1 MAAQYR
7 DLNFEG
13 KTALV
18 TGASRGIG
26 EAVARALAERGARV
40 LLSSRKIDVL
50 REVADSISAEGGTAV
65 PVACHVGHPEEISAL
80 FEKISSEFGA
90 LDILI
95 NNGAANPWF
104 GPAVEAPEWAFDK
117 TFSVNVKGW
126 FQMSQHAARMMI
138 PAGGGSIIN
147 VASIAAMYPIP
158 QQLIYSMT
166 KAAIVA
172 MTRGLAR
179 ELGPHG
185 IRVNAVAP
193 GVVETKFAEALTSS
207 EAIQGLI
214 RERTPLRRWAQP
226 EEIVGSILYLAS
238 DLSTYT
244 TGSVLVC
251 DGGMTV

>member
-1 MAAQYR
+1 MPDTQ

-13 KTALV
+13 KTALIS
-18 TGASRGIG
+18 GASRGIG
-26 EAVARALAERGARV
+26 EAVARGLARRGARV
-40 LLSSRKIDVL
+40 ILTSRKIDSV
-50 REVADSISAEGGTAV
+50 REVADSISSEGGSAQAF
-65 PVACHVGHPEEISAL
+65 ACHVGHPEEIETL
-80 FEKISSEFGA
+80 FEKISTDFGR

-126 FQMSQHAARMMI
+126 FQMSQHAARMML
-138 PAGGGSIIN
+138 PQGAGNIVNI
-147 VASIAAMYPIP
+147 ASIAGMSPIP

-166 KAAIVA
+166 KAAVIA
-172 MTRGLAR
+172 MTKGLAR

-207 EAIQGLI
+207 EFIQRLI
-214 RERTPLRRWAQP
+214 REQTPLRRWAQP
-226 EEIVGSILYLAS
+226 EEIVGSVLYLAS
-238 DLSTYT
+238 DLSSYT
-244 TGSVLVC
+244 TGSILVC

>member
-1 MAAQYR
+1 MDEQQLL
-7 DLNFEG
+7 DFDG

-26 EAVARALAERGARV
+26 EALARALARRGARV
-40 LLSSRKIDVL
+40 IISSRKIDAL
-50 REVADSISAEGGTAV
+50 RNVADSISAEGG
-65 PVACHVGHPEEISAL
+65 VAIPMECHIGHPEEIAAL
-80 FEKISSEFGA
+80 FEQISSEPGG

-117 TFSVNVKGW
+117 TFEVNVKGW

-138 PAGGGSIIN
+138 PQGKGTIVN
-147 VASIAAMYPIP
+147 VASIAALSPIP

-179 ELGPHG
+179 ELGPSG

-207 EAIQGLI
+207 ETVQRLI

-226 EEIVGSILYLAS
+226 EEIVGSVLYLAS
-238 DLSTYT
+238 ELSTYT

-251 DGGMTV
+251 DGGMTI